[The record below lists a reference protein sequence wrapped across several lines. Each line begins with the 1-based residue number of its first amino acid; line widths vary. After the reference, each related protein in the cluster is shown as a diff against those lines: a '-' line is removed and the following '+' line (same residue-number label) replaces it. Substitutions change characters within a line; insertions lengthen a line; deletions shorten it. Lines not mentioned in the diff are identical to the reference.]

1 MAVDGNAKLCSIVM
15 QAPLGRGFTVSGTA
29 AGEPGSQCPPPNRA
43 TLLGAHIQLDCL
55 VRVSRSKAASIYELC
70 LTC

>member
-1 MAVDGNAKLCSIVM
+1 M
-15 QAPLGRGFTVSGTA
+15 QAPLGGARPVSSTA
-29 AGEPGSQCPPPNRA
+29 AGDGGSQCPPLDRA
-43 TLLGAHIQLDCL
+43 SLLGAHIQLDCL